1 MTCGMNIKLQLA
13 IFKKQKIIDYEPI
26 GDFKAMYE
34 RSIQMRKNYQETFI
48 APDAK
53 ALIVD
58 DNDMN
63 LAVAKGFLKKTQ
75 IQIKTAMSGQECLDI
90 LLKEKFDIIFMDHM
104 MPNMD
109 GIETLKHIQEEYGD
123 TYENVPIIALTAN
136 AISGAKEMYLSKGFS
151 DYLAKP
157 IESDKIEA
165 ILLKYLPK
173 EFIRIL

>member
-1 MTCGMNIKLQLA
+1 
-13 IFKKQKIIDYEPI
+13 
-26 GDFKAMYE
+26 
-34 RSIQMRKNYQETFI
+34 
-48 APDAK
+48 
-53 ALIVD
+53 
-58 DNDMN
+58 
-63 LAVAKGFLKKTQ
+63 
-75 IQIKTAMSGQECLDI
+75 MSGQECLDI